1 MRSEK
6 SAGWA
11 GKLQPELLKLA
22 EIYKLMV
29 QMRERSKHMEPK
41 EREAFYNEPFGGKE
55 PGRRMYKAA
64 HKELSKLVAREGE
77 EQGAAGDA
85 FYAASL
91 AAAERVAVKVGD
103 HEVSCKLS
111 ATTSE
116 KLAAN
121 RYLLG
126 MAEFLA
132 QQRFGRPLY
141 QIQAEDSA
149 GHKESS
155 EMMLR
160 ILDDGHCLRYG
171 APIKPP
177 KGKID
182 HRILLDLGL
191 GRGLEKLTNEELA
204 SFLDKFCPTCRVQ
217 HNADSIGR
225 QRNCVLEQ
233 RQNALN
239 WRLEDWNPTRKSPTQ
254 SQISG

>member
-1 MRSEK
+1 MSGDRSAK
-6 SAGWA
+6 WA
-11 GKLQPELLKLA
+11 GKLQPELWKLA

-29 QMRERSKHMEPK
+29 QMHEKSKHMTPK

-55 PGRRMYKAA
+55 PDRRMYKAA
-64 HKELSKLVAREGE
+64 YKELSKLVAREGE

-85 FYAASL
+85 FYAGSL
-91 AAAERVAVKVGD
+91 SAAARTAVKVGD
-103 HEVSCKLS
+103 HEVCCELPI
-111 ATTSE
+111 SE
-116 KLAAN
+116 KLAAS

-141 QIQAEDSA
+141 QIHAEDLA
-149 GHKESS
+149 GHEDSS

-160 ILDDGHCLRYG
+160 ILDDGHRLRYG
-171 APIKPP
+171 TPIKPP

-204 SFLDKFCPTCRVQ
+204 SFLNNFCPTCKDQ
-217 HNADSIGR
+217 HNADSVGR
-225 QRNCVLEQ
+225 QRNSILEQ
-233 RQNALN
+233 RQNAIH
-239 WRLEDWNPTRKSPTQ
+239 WRPENLNPTRTNPTTARTK
-254 SQISG
+254 